1 MRHWTRCNGGQLDAN
16 DDDLEIM
23 IKMMNQMQQDKVKI
37 MNWMLL
43 MFDDIKIIPDVD
55 KIICFTQMII

>member
-1 MRHWTRCNGGQLDAN
+1 
-16 DDDLEIM
+16 
-23 IKMMNQMQQDKVKI
+23 MMNQMQQDKVKI